1 MIKNISKI
9 TILSLFATALVALPV
24 LSRAQGTN
32 ASAAT
37 NQTTQ
42 PKPKKHESLV
52 FNGIVSA
59 VNTNAMTL
67 TVGKRTFDITSA
79 TKITKNGQ
87 PATLSGVAVGDKV
100 GIAYKKT
107 ADGKL
112 TATTVNDGKKSGDE
126 K

>member
-1 MIKNISKI
+1 MTKNISKI
-9 TILSLFATALVALPV
+9 TVLSLFAAALVAMPG
-24 LSRAQGTN
+24 LSRAEVTN
-32 ASAAT
+32 APAAT

-52 FNGIVSA
+52 FNGTASA

-67 TVGKRTFDITSA
+67 TVSKHTFDITSA